1 MDKCFKILLLFLCI
15 SIYSTVLCQNPH
27 LISDVSWVAENYS
40 LTLTCVLPSAVIPV
54 AWIKNGVSTGM
65 RIGLLSGRCVSDP
78 SPLPQRFSFTCVNA
92 TVYTLT
98 ILQMN
103 RTLNGDNWQ
112 CSINNVGLPIY
123 SETVTLTVK
132 VPITDVS
139 FSNPSA
145 ENSVDVVENGIRTFT
160 CHTSGGIPAANVTWY
175 KISGSSATAIT
186 TGEMSF
192 HNTSA
197 DTTVIVTSTLT
208 YTAMRVDHGC
218 KIFCRAS
225 NVVGQVKTST
235 REILL
240 NILFAPMKSASIEIY
255 NNISSPVFVNVTLA
269 FHAEAYPVPKYTWQ
283 KCLITCTDVYPG
295 FKYNIYTNAL
305 VTNLTI
311 NSVDI
316 CDFGSYRVVVS
327 NGVGTAWIEK
337 YNLIHQAKP
346 ETPKYFH
353 CAIKA
358 ATSVECYWL
367 TGYNV
372 GLPQTFV
379 IEYRKID
386 STTWNNVSVVE
397 EISTSFVL
405 MNVTVDS
412 LSPTTEYQARMYAK
426 NTIAVSQVTDTIT
439 FTLED
444 RIATVTQKS
453 MPQIGPIVGGVVP
466 GILLVIVL
474 VGLIYLRLTYHI
486 DFKKKGKQ
494 SDTAVY
500 EDVSRRNETTNRVYE
515 GCSSTSLSPG
525 EYSSL
530 QDQLPRD
537 DNFPQS
543 GALGT
548 NTIELQEESAYQ
560 NERLA

>member
-1 MDKCFKILLLFLCI
+1 MVGCAAARLD
-15 SIYSTVLCQNPH
+15 
-27 LISDVSWVAENYS
+27 D
-40 LTLTCVLPSAVIPV
+40 SA
-54 AWIKNGVSTGM
+54 
-65 RIGLLSGRCVSDP
+65 L
-78 SPLPQRFSFTCVNA
+78 
-92 TVYTLT
+92 
-98 ILQMN
+98 
-103 RTLNGDNWQ
+103 
-112 CSINNVGLPIY
+112 
-123 SETVTLTVK
+123 

-283 KCLITCTDVYPG
+283 K
-295 FKYNIYTNAL
+295 
-305 VTNLTI
+305 
-311 NSVDI
+311 
-316 CDFGSYRVVVS
+316 VVVS